1 MSLKEKL
8 DEIRAGAARMIPPDK
23 LALMLAATDALRR
36 SGILDGVIKVG
47 QPLPAFALPNA
58 RGETVSSASLLVQ
71 GPLVLT
77 VFRGHW

>member
-1 MSLKEKL
+1 MSLKDKL

-47 QPLPAFALPNA
+47 QRLPAFALPNA
-58 RGETVSSASLLVQ
+58 HGETVSSTALLAQ